1 VRLVNARLSVE
12 VAMLYAVQ
20 DMSSLCLV
28 TGGAGFIGSSIVR
41 ALLARGDRV
50 RVIDNFFSGKRENLA
65 EVAAD
70 VDLQEGDVRDES
82 ALAKALQ
89 GVEIV
94 FHEAAIPSVPRSI
107 ADPITSHDANATATL
122 KVLHGAKKAGVRR
135 VVYAASSSAY
145 GDTPTLP
152 KIETMTPAPLSPYA
166 AQKLAGEHY
175 MSVFATAYGLE
186 TVSLRYFNVFG
197 PRQDPKSEY
206 AAVIP
211 RFVTAALAGQGV
223 TIYGDGTQS
232 RDFCFIDNTVAANL
246 LAASAPA
253 DKASGRVVNVACGL
267 ATTLND
273 VVGLLGDIL
282 GKKIDVKYEPGRVGD
297 VKHSLAD
304 ISEARARIGYEAS
317 VSFLDGLKRTVQWYA
332 NNAKF
337 R

>member
-1 VRLVNARLSVE
+1 
-12 VAMLYAVQ
+12 MLYAVRA
-20 DMSSLCLV
+20 MSSLCLV

-70 VDLQEGDVRDES
+70 VDLQEGDVRDEA

-304 ISEARARIGYEAS
+304 ISEARARIGYEPS
-317 VSFLDGLKRTVQWYA
+317 VSFLDGLKRTVQWYKD
-332 NNAKF
+332 NAKF